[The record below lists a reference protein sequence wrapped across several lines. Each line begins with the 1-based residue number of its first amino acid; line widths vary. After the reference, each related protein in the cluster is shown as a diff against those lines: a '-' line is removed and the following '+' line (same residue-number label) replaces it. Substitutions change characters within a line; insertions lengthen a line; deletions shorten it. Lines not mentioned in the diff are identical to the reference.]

1 MPVVVTVAPTFNL
14 LTGCP
19 APVTG
24 GDARLSRRLIG
35 ECSAQTGHFR
45 RSSVRQLFES
55 AEADETYFA
64 WRRSTG
70 ALEQLQTPLEG
81 PPRLDFWP
89 LGISDEWTDAG
100 QLQT

>member
-1 MPVVVTVAPTFNL
+1 MNAL
-14 LTGCP
+14 RRQ
-19 APVTG
+19 
-24 GDARLSRRLIG
+24 DAFAEAL
-35 ECSAQTGHFR
+35 F
-45 RSSVRQLFES
+45 VNVFES
-55 AEADETYFA
+55 AEAGETYFA